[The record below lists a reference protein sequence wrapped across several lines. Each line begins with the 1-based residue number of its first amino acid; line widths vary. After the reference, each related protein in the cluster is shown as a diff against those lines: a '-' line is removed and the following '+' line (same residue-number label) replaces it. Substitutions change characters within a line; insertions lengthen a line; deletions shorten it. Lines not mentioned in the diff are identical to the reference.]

1 MRPLFGTRALG
12 SRSSGSRASGNSGG
26 FTLAEAAV
34 TIAIVAIMLTI
45 VLQSLEGAKIS
56 AAHTMY
62 QKTGRELGLELLG
75 EIEAGRWQDEI
86 DSGASGTFANRDA
99 PDYTWDLVLGDE
111 AFPDR
116 PDEYADDQYRP
127 FDNYRAREDWRD
139 DNTSNT
145 DTEDEEE
152 EAQPFEKV
160 KLRIRYPKIRQFGD
174 EIILERWVRWAQI
187 YGEEEE
193 EEAVPTASDPSAGGG
208 EAGTGQGGT
217 GQGGTNK

>member
-1 MRPLFGTRALG
+1 MKLRVSIQGPA
-12 SRSSGSRASGNSGG
+12 SRTG

-34 TIAIVAIMLTI
+34 TIAIVAIMLTM
-45 VLQSLEGAKIS
+45 VLQSLEGAKVS

-99 PDYTWDLVLGDE
+99 PDYSWELALGDD

-116 PDEYADDQYRP
+116 PDEDVDNQYRP

-139 DNTSNT
+139 QNS
-145 DTEDEEE
+145 DTTETEAEEE

-160 KLRIRYPKIRQFGD
+160 KLRIRYPKIRQFEN

-193 EEAVPTASDPSAGGG
+193 EEEVPTASDPNTSGGAAGAGAGG
-208 EAGTGQGGT
+208 AGTGGA